1 MKSYRTLEFF
11 TGEWK
16 ESDSVFA
23 TVSVYSLSVC
33 HCVHSGRMCAHFS
46 WVDSFVWAGN
56 EISSSSPMLFLVT
69 SFSDIHLSFPACSTH
84 KSSWFS
90 WSFPSKTHSAS
101 KNTEVCLRIYW
112 IHQTIN
118 LNTSNRV
125 VEFVHLLLKFEQ
137 VYMPYLIPFIRL
149 SHYDKLQCVTVKHS
163 SPTHLG
169 LIFSIQLVGNFC
181 ISLF

>member
-23 TVSVYSLSVC
+23 TVFVYSLSVC
-33 HCVHSGRMCAHFS
+33 DCVHSGRMCAHFS

-69 SFSDIHLSFPACSTH
+69 PFSDIHLSFPASSTH
-84 KSSWFS
+84 KSSWFF

-137 VYMPYLIPFIRL
+137 VYMPYLFIPFIRL
-149 SHYDKLQCVTVKHS
+149 SQCVTVQEKHS
-163 SPTHLG
+163 SPNHLG